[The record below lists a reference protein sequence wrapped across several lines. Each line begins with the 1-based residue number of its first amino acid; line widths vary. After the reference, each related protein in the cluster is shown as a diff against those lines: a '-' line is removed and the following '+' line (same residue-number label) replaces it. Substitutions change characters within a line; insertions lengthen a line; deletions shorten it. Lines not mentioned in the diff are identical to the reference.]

1 MEVVPSYDFD
11 GGDREVFEECDAKP
25 DGSFLLRVEIMMAKT
40 KIRKNGKPICLF
52 RTLYLNKLPACQES
66 LLKLVTKK

>member
-1 MEVVPSYDFD
+1 MEVIPSYDFD

-52 RTLYLNKLPACQES
+52 RAVYSNILPGLSEI
-66 LLKLVTKK
+66 LT